1 MTKSLNAGLF
11 LCAVFLVAV
20 LAVTVS
26 AAPPDFTYQGRLLG
40 PDEAPVPDGPYPA
53 RFSLWTDPVMGM
65 GTEVWSENQDI
76 TTSGGLF
83 STYLGQISSFFD
95 VFADFASTPLYLQVE
110 VMVGGATHTL
120 EPRMRLASVP
130 YARES
135 SSLSGDV
142 STEPGL
148 VRLTDPSTDRTI
160 VLVTNPDSASIAIDE
175 PGARRMLVSSSG
187 GAGGSGGQ
195 VSLLLSNVCCLG
207 SSGEDGVGLVSDE
220 SSNRLA
226 INSKGTSAKRE
237 IKVSTSLDS
246 ASVLLGADLDGDGV
260 LDGRID
266 DDCDG
271 VAVHRSSSFFDVFN
285 EMTVDQDCNATG
297 ARLAINS
304 KGTSAKRE
312 IKLSTALDSATVL
325 VTADLDNDGTADR
338 IHAIHA
344 GEEHIQQRM
353 SFFDV
358 FTEATI
364 DQDCDVT
371 GTLSRWKAGMSGS
384 TTGTIRMQATPDSA
398 LSVLD
403 TDSDGDGV
411 PESEISQFLT
421 PTTSSVAIN
430 TKGTGADKNRSI
442 SSSCDD
448 VAAIHSLATDDD
460 GDGIAEYRAVCTVT
474 DADGDQ
480 GSDMRCVADS
490 DDDGVSENE
499 ASFGVTP
506 TTSSVAIKTKGTG
519 ADANKTATL
528 SAVASSGSYANLACA
543 IDDDGDTVPESEISQ
558 VLTPTTSSMAIKTK
572 GTGASNNR
580 SISSTCDDITAVH
593 SLATDSDGDGLADRV
608 VSSSVDDSV
617 GVVSASEGDVQVS
630 LRTRKGWDGLI
641 YGNHKITKG
650 SSRMIDLDSD
660 GNGYFDHGIGV
671 GTDPV
676 HKIDVVGGAYCDGT
690 DWVNASD
697 INSKENFEQVD
708 GVELL
713 NKIAELEITKWN
725 YKGDRNAQH
734 IGPTA
739 QDFQQTFGVG
749 SDGKSISTIDPSG
762 IALAAIKELTRRLE
776 EKDGEIDELKAELAG
791 LKNLI
796 QQVNASH

>member
-1 MTKSLNAGLF
+1 MNKRFNAGLF
-11 LCAVFLVAV
+11 LCAVLLIAAAAAV
-20 LAVTVS
+20 VS

-53 RFSLWTDPVMGM
+53 RFSLWTDPAMGM

-83 STYLGQISSFFD
+83 STYLGQVSSFFD
-95 VFADFASTPLYLQVE
+95 VFADFAAAPLYLQVE
-110 VMVGGATHTL
+110 VMVGGANHTL
-120 EPRMRLASVP
+120 EPRVRLASVP

-160 VLVTNPDSASIAIDE
+160 VLVTNSDSASIAIDE
-175 PGARRMLVSSSG
+175 PGAHRMLVSSSG

-226 INSKGTSAKRE
+226 IYSKGTSAKRE

-271 VAVHRSSSFFDVFN
+271 VSVHRGS
-285 EMTVDQDCNATG
+285 
-297 ARLAINS
+297 
-304 KGTSAKRE
+304 
-312 IKLSTALDSATVL
+312 
-325 VTADLDNDGTADR
+325 
-338 IHAIHA
+338 
-344 GEEHIQQRM
+344 

-371 GTLSRWKAGMSGS
+371 GALSKWKGGMSGS

-403 TDSDGDGV
+403 SDSDGDGV

-421 PTTSSVAIN
+421 PTTSSMAIK

-448 VAAIHSLATDDD
+448 VTAVHSLATDDD

-474 DADGDQ
+474 DADGDE
-480 GSDMRCVADS
+480 GSDMRCVADT

-519 ADANKTATL
+519 AEANRVV
-528 SAVASSGSYANLACA
+528 SVSSGTDVSGASVVCD
-543 IDDDGDTVPESEISQ
+543 IDDDGDSVPESEISQ
-558 VLTPTTSSMAIKTK
+558 ILTPTTSSVAIKTK
-572 GTGASNNR
+572 GTGADNNR

-593 SLATDSDGDGLADRV
+593 TLATDDDGDGLLDRT
-608 VSSSVDDSV
+608 VSSSVDDSAC
-617 GVVSASEGDVQVS
+617 VVSAGEGDVQVS
-630 LRTRKGWDGLI
+630 MRTRKGWDGLI
-641 YGNHKITKG
+641 YGNHRVTKG

-660 GNGYFDHGIGV
+660 GNGYFDHGVGV
-671 GTDPV
+671 GMDPV
-676 HKIDVVGGAYCDGT
+676 HKIDVSGGAYCDGT
-690 DWVNASD
+690 NWVNASD

-708 GVELL
+708 GAELL
-713 NKIAELEITKWN
+713 NKIVELEITKWN
-725 YKGDRNAQH
+725 YKGDRDAQH

-739 QDFQQTFGVG
+739 QDFQQAFGVG

-796 QQVNASH
+796 EQSAAAR